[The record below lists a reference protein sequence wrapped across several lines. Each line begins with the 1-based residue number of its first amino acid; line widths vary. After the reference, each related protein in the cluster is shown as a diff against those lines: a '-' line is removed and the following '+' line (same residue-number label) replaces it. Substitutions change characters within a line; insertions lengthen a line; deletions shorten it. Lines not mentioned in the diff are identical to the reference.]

1 MATVAPQARATGL
14 GRRLVDDGLI
24 AEAAMLRATTAAQR
38 SRTPLVN
45 HLIEQEKLPARAI
58 ARSASVEFGVP
69 LFDLGALDREAL
81 DTRLVTERLIRKHRV
96 LPLSKRA
103 RRLFLAVSDPTDS
116 RAIDEVR
123 FHTGLHIEPVVV
135 EDDKLG
141 RLIEELLDARSDAA
155 MDDIGDADLD
165 GLELVAEADENTD
178 PAELDIEDAP
188 VVRYVNK
195 LLVDAIN
202 KGASDLHFEPYEKRY
217 RVRFRL
223 DGVLQEIAAPPI
235 GLAPRLAARIKVLA
249 RLDIS
254 ERRVPQDGRIKLK
267 LSRTRSVDFRV
278 STCPTVYGEKIVM
291 RILDSSAARLNIEQL
306 GYEPAQKDLFVSNLR
321 KPYGM
326 LLITGPTGSGKTV
339 SLYTGLN
346 MLNGAGVNI
355 STAEDPVEII
365 LDGIN
370 QVNVNPKTGLTFAAA
385 LRSFLRQDP
394 DVILIGEVRDLET
407 AEIAVK
413 AAQTGH
419 MVLATLH
426 TNDAPQT
433 ITRLMNMGIPPYNV
447 AAALNLIIAQ
457 RLVRRLC
464 EHCKEPV
471 EVPEEALR
479 RSGFT
484 EEDAR
489 GGATLHRARGCEH
502 CVEGYK
508 GRTGIYQVMPVSQEL
523 RKLILREATA
533 IEIGEQASQEGVKDL
548 RAAGLTKVL
557 AGVTSLEEVDRVTL
571 E

>member
-1 MATVAPQARATGL
+1 MCIR
-14 GRRLVDDGLI
+14 
-24 AEAAMLRATTAAQR
+24 
-38 SRTPLVN
+38 
-45 HLIEQEKLPARAI
+45 
-58 ARSASVEFGVP
+58 
-69 LFDLGALDREAL
+69 DR
-81 DTRLVTERLIRKHRV
+81 
-96 LPLSKRA
+96 
-103 RRLFLAVSDPTDS
+103 
-116 RAIDEVR
+116 
-123 FHTGLHIEPVVV
+123 
-135 EDDKLG
+135 
-141 RLIEELLDARSDAA
+141 
-155 MDDIGDADLD
+155 
-165 GLELVAEADENTD
+165 
-178 PAELDIEDAP
+178 
-188 VVRYVNK
+188 
-195 LLVDAIN
+195 
-202 KGASDLHFEPYEKRY
+202 
-217 RVRFRL
+217 
-223 DGVLQEIAAPPI
+223 
-235 GLAPRLAARIKVLA
+235 
-249 RLDIS
+249 
-254 ERRVPQDGRIKLK
+254 LK